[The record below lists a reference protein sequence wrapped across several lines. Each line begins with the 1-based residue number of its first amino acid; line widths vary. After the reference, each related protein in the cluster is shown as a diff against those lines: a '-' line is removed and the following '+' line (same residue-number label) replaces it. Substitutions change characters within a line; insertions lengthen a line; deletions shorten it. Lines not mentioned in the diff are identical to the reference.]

1 MDYATIKER
10 FNKIDR
16 KEKWQ
21 SPKESST
28 KLQSVLQ
35 HITDRA
41 TAKKLERIYDL
52 IHSSPLRSNTD
63 VRPLEQQVINE
74 IERLESAVSQNE
86 TEQLVSIADK
96 IYRLV
101 EERNRQLRINNR

>member
-63 VRPLEQQVINE
+63 VRPLEQQVISE
-74 IERLESAVSQNE
+74 IKQLEIIVNQND
-86 TEQLVSIADK
+86 TEKIATIADK
-96 IYRLV
+96 IYRLAD
-101 EERNRQLRINNR
+101 ERNRQLKISNR